1 MCSVNPKPTKQK
13 VSFIQMRSK
22 YLSPSCLGHFRLVVF
37 LQGEVVVS
45 KAVARNTFP
54 VNFLVFNVTKGDLG
68 EWLCDELKKIIAP
81 VFVLKKSYAANKAT
95 MFSGL
100 WEMATDSKL
109 TPPYFS
115 GQY

>member
-1 MCSVNPKPTKQK
+1 
-13 VSFIQMRSK
+13 MRSK

-68 EWLCDELKKIIAP
+68 E
-81 VFVLKKSYAANKAT
+81 
-95 MFSGL
+95 
-100 WEMATDSKL
+100 
-109 TPPYFS
+109 
-115 GQY
+115 